1 MSKPKA
7 TKQPPHQPE
16 PWAAWDVERR
26 SIDSLIPYARNART
40 HSDAQV
46 AEIAA
51 SIREFGWTIP
61 VLVSEDGTLIAGH
74 GRIMAARLLG
84 ITEVPAMV
92 ARGWSETQRRAY
104 CLLDNRVPM
113 NAGWDMEML
122 AAEVRAIDADLDAGL
137 ADFDL
142 SILGFTDTELTEFT
156 DPMGGGS
163 GDAGGGEAENE
174 TPAIQVLAIA
184 RPGEV
189 WNLGAHRL
197 VCGDC
202 TDAATVAALLDGE
215 KPTLMVTDP
224 PYGVEYDPAWRN
236 EADGGSRKRTGKV
249 ENDDDRA
256 DWRAAWALYPGTV
269 AYVWHANRTTREA
282 MDSLEATGFE
292 LRQQIIW
299 AKSKMTLGMAA
310 YHWKHEPC
318 WYAVRKGSDA
328 NWKGGRKQTTLWTL
342 GAKLSDA
349 DDVEQTE
356 GLQADDAATV
366 HGTQKPVELM
376 RRPILNHT
384 DAGGVVYDPFLGSG
398 STLIAAQTTGRVC
411 LGCELDPVYVDLIIR
426 RWQAFT
432 GQAAKLAGDGRAFD
446 VVAAERS

>member
-1 MSKPKA
+1 MSKPRAKA
-7 TKQPPHQPE
+7 KPAE
-16 PWAAWDVERR
+16 KAPWAAWDVEPRP
-26 SIDSLIPYARNART
+26 IDSLIPYARNART

-61 VLVSEDGTLIAGH
+61 ALIAEDGTLIAGH

-84 ITEVPAMV
+84 ITEIPVMV

-122 AAEVRAIDADLDAGL
+122 AAEVRSIDADLASGL

-156 DPMGGGS
+156 DPMG
-163 GDAGGGEAENE
+163 AGGGDGDGGDAENE
-174 TPAIQVLAIA
+174 TPAVQVLAIA
-184 RPGEV
+184 RFGEV
-189 WNLGAHRL
+189 WLLGPHRI
-197 VCGDC
+197 VCGDS
-202 TDAATVAALLDGE
+202 TDPKVVAAVFDGE
-215 KPTLMVTDP
+215 KPTLMITDP
-224 PYGVEYDPAWRN
+224 PYGVNYDPAWRN
-236 EADGGSRKRTGKV
+236 EVRTPSDRVGKV
-249 ENDDDRA
+249 QNDDRA
-256 DWRAAWALYPGTV
+256 DWRAAWALFPGSV
-269 AYVWHANRTTREA
+269 AYVWHAATFSDVVMA
-282 MDSLEATGFE
+282 DMKAVGLEV
-292 LRQQIIW
+292 RQQIIW
-299 AKSKMTLGMAA
+299 AKARMTLGRSA
-310 YHWKHEPC
+310 YHWKHEGC

-349 DDVEQTE
+349 DDVEPTE